1 MSGKVVE
8 FRKPD
13 NEEEVED
20 TTIVEAIEMTDEM
33 KQLFRENGY
42 EVNDED

>member
-1 MSGKVVE
+1 MSDKVVE
-8 FRKPD
+8 FRKSD
-13 NEEEVED
+13 NEEIED